1 MSREYNE
8 SCCWTIEKFSFF
20 HNYFA
25 IIDTADYL
33 ADQLFTNRRRA
44 FQPLLYK
51 ALRRFLSKKDEVAV
65 CLFHC
70 FRPLIPRVGHGVG
83 QDAFRTRTK
92 GAPPT
97 AVSRASALCPA
108 HR

>member
-1 MSREYNE
+1 VSREYNE

-33 ADQLFTNRRRA
+33 ADQLLPTAVESSNPCCTMLFGV
-44 FQPLLYK
+44 FS
-51 ALRRFLSKKDEVAV
+51 SKKDEVAA

-70 FRPLIPRVGHGVG
+70 FHPRISPCGSACGSSPLAI
-83 QDAFRTRTK
+83 
-92 GAPPT
+92 
-97 AVSRASALCPA
+97 
-108 HR
+108 